1 MQAQNAEALQQAAYY
16 RGLAEAAAQRAI
28 APAPA
33 VAPVAAPDYSLTLEE
48 QATYAADIPL
58 IQKIA
63 AQAAA
68 SHTAELNAFRA
79 QAAETLKQLNASSEQ
94 QRIALQDAQFE
105 QSINRAV
112 PDLASFKESAEW
124 RSYLSAIDPE
134 RGVPRQQ
141 IIEHYSNANN
151 AAAVIYHMNQARAAT
166 APRPSDVQIKP
177 AATVASVP
185 TPIGRTAGQPIPPS
199 ASTSVMSISH
209 RNLVGD
215 QGLQAKLQ
223 NGKITRD
230 AYEAALEAAFNG
242 AATGANVTA

>member
-1 MQAQNAEALQQAAYY
+1 
-16 RGLAEAAAQRAI
+16 
-28 APAPA
+28 
-33 VAPVAAPDYSLTLEE
+33 LTLEE

-79 QAAETLKQLNASSEQ
+79 QASETLNRLNVSSEQ
-94 QRIALQDAQFE
+94 QRIALEDARFE
-105 QSINRAV
+105 QNIVRAV
-112 PDLASFKESAEW
+112 PDLAVFKDSVEW
-124 RSYLSAIDPE
+124 RNYLSALDPE

-141 IIEHYSNANN
+141 IVEHYSNANN
-151 AAAVIYHMNQARAAT
+151 AAAVIYHMNQARASVVNTT
-166 APRPSDVQIKP
+166 APVTNKP
-177 AATVASVP
+177 AATVAPVP

-199 ASTSVMSISH
+199 VANTVMSISH